1 MGSKVLLADDS
12 VTIQKVVG
20 IIFANEGYELTV
32 VDNGDAAVRKAAEIK
47 PDVILVD
54 ALMPGKNGYEV
65 CRDVRQNPAIAH
77 TAILLMTGAFE
88 VVDEEKNRQS
98 GADEFITK
106 PFESQTLIEATNRMI
121 ALTSQRASAPA
132 PSAPSMPEQAPAAPV
147 APPVVAPAPSAP
159 SIDDVWATGFDMEP
173 AAEPVPEPVFEPPAA
188 AAPVAAPVK
197 VTSDEDLWGAFDMDT
212 AETPAAAALSP
223 SPVQTAPGDDIFS
236 FDEAPP
242 AAAQNPAED
251 EFVLDEL
258 ATEEPEP
265 LPVPTSTGF
274 EPVGEEEISF
284 SDVEPEPAQE
294 VERAPVSLE
303 EDFSTISFDEPP
315 QTVPSAG
322 VMPPPLQPAAVV
334 PGPSVVAAPA
344 AAPAAAVPPP
354 APEPAA
360 PAVPAQSAVGA
371 TGSVSLDEAQLKE
384 LLSRVSRDVIE
395 RIVWEVVPDL
405 AETIIKEE
413 IRKLKAGIA

>member
-121 ALTSQRASAPA
+121 ALTAQRASAPA
-132 PSAPSMPEQAPAAPV
+132 PSAPPMPEQPQAAPV
-147 APPVVAPAPSAP
+147 ASPVAAPVPPAP

-173 AAEPVPEPVFEPPAA
+173 AAEPAPEPVFEVASTVA
-188 AAPVAAPVK
+188 EAPVAAPVK

-212 AETPAAAALSP
+212 VETPAAAAVSA
-223 SPVQTAPGDDIFS
+223 SPVQAAPGDDIFS

-242 AAAQNPAED
+242 AAVPSPAEE

-258 ATEEPEP
+258 AVDEPVP
-265 LPVPTSTGF
+265 LSVPTSTGF

-284 SDVEPEPAQE
+284 PDDEPLSAQQ

-303 EDFSTISFDEPP
+303 EDFSTISFDEAPP
-315 QTVPSAG
+315 AVA
-322 VMPPPLQPAAVV
+322 PAAEIPQPVQPV
-334 PGPSVVAAPA
+334 ADIPEPSFTAAPVAPVSAPALEA
-344 AAPAAAVPPP
+344 AAPA
-354 APEPAA
+354 
-360 PAVPAQSAVGA
+360 QL
-371 TGSVSLDEAQLKE
+371 SLDEGQLIE

-413 IRKLKAGIA
+413 IRKLKAGTA

>member
-65 CRDVRQNPAIAH
+65 CRDVRQNPSLAH

-121 ALTSQRASAPA
+121 ALTAQRASASA
-132 PSAPSMPEQAPAAPV
+132 LSAPSMPEQTPAAPV
-147 APPVVAPAPSAP
+147 APPAVAPAPPAP
-159 SIDDVWATGFDMEP
+159 SIDDVWATGFDEP
-173 AAEPVPEPVFEPPAA
+173 AAEPVPEPVFEVASPVA
-188 AAPVAAPVK
+188 AAPAVAPVK
-197 VTSDEDLWGAFDMDT
+197 VTSDEDMWGAFDMDT
-212 AETPAAAALSP
+212 FEAPAVLSP
-223 SPVQTAPGDDIFS
+223 PPVQAAPDDDIFS
-236 FDEAPP
+236 FDAAPP
-242 AAAQNPAED
+242 AAVPNAAED

-258 ATEEPEP
+258 AIDEPEP
-265 LPVPTSTGF
+265 LPIPTSTGF

-284 SDVEPEPAQE
+284 SDFEPAPAQK
-294 VERAPVSLE
+294 VESAPVSLE
-303 EDFSTISFDEPP
+303 EDFSTISFDEAPP
-315 QTVPSAG
+315 VVSPAAEI
-322 VMPPPLQPAAVV
+322 PPPVQAVADIPEPSFAAAPVA
-334 PGPSVVAAPA
+334 PVAAPA
-344 AAPAAAVPPP
+344 LEAAAPA
-354 APEPAA
+354 
-360 PAVPAQSAVGA
+360 QL
-371 TGSVSLDEAQLKE
+371 SLDEAQLKE

>member
-65 CRDVRQNPAIAH
+65 CRDVRQNPSLAH

-121 ALTSQRASAPA
+121 ALTAQRASAPA
-132 PSAPSMPEQAPAAPV
+132 SSAPSMPEQTPAVPV
-147 APPVVAPAPSAP
+147 APPAVAPAPPAP
-159 SIDDVWATGFDMEP
+159 SIDDVWATGFDEP
-173 AAEPVPEPVFEPPAA
+173 ATEPVPEPVFEVASPVA

-197 VTSDEDLWGAFDMDT
+197 VTSDEDMWGAFDMDAVEPT
-212 AETPAAAALSP
+212 APAVLSP
-223 SPVQTAPGDDIFS
+223 SPVQAAPDDDIFS
-236 FDEAPP
+236 FDAAPP
-242 AAAQNPAED
+242 AAVPNPAED

-258 ATEEPEP
+258 AIDEPQ
-265 LPVPTSTGF
+265 PVPTSTGF

-284 SDVEPEPAQE
+284 PDEFEPAPAQK
-294 VERAPVSLE
+294 VESAPVSLE
-303 EDFSTISFDEPP
+303 EDFSTISFDEAPVVSP
-315 QTVPSAG
+315 AAEI
-322 VMPPPLQPAAVV
+322 PPPVQPVADIPEPSFTAAPVA
-334 PGPSVVAAPA
+334 PVAAPA
-344 AAPAAAVPPP
+344 LEAAAPA
-354 APEPAA
+354 
-360 PAVPAQSAVGA
+360 QL
-371 TGSVSLDEAQLKE
+371 SLDEAQLKE

-405 AETIIKEE
+405 AETIIKDE

>member
-77 TAILLMTGAFE
+77 TARLLMTGAFE

-121 ALTSQRASAPA
+121 ALTVQRASVSA
-132 PSAPSMPEQAPAAPV
+132 PSAPPMTEQPQAAPV
-147 APPVVAPAPSAP
+147 APPVVAPAPPAP
-159 SIDDVWATGFDMEP
+159 SIDDVWATCFDEP
-173 AAEPVPEPVFEPPAA
+173 AAEPVPEPVFEVAASAAA
-188 AAPVAAPVK
+188 AAPVVAPVK
-197 VTSDEDLWGAFDMDT
+197 VTSDEDMWGAFDMDNV
-212 AETPAAAALSP
+212 ETPAPAVLSP
-223 SPVQTAPGDDIFS
+223 SPVQAAPDDDIFS
-236 FDEAPP
+236 FDTVPP
-242 AAAQNPAED
+242 AAAVSPAED
-251 EFVLDEL
+251 EFVLEDL

-265 LPVPTSTGF
+265 VPIPTSTGF

-284 SDVEPEPAQE
+284 PDDLEPLPVQK

-303 EDFSTISFDEPP
+303 EDFSTISFDEAPP
-315 QTVPSAG
+315 VVSSAAEI
-322 VMPPPLQPAAVV
+322 PPPVQPVV
-334 PGPSVVAAPA
+334 TVSEPSFSAAPGVDPASAPVPEA
-344 AAPAAAVPPP
+344 AAPA
-354 APEPAA
+354 
-360 PAVPAQSAVGA
+360 QL
-371 TGSVSLDEAQLKE
+371 SLDEVQLKE